1 MKQKRILLVSQYFY
15 PENFKCNDI
24 AFELSRR
31 GYKVD
36 VLTNIPNYPIG
47 SYLKGYGL
55 FRKRKETINGV
66 RIFRSLVIPRK
77 KGSFFRILNYFSF
90 MCIASF
96 NALILSIFNK
106 YDCVFVMQ
114 TSPIMQSYPG
124 IVVKKL
130 QRIPLYMWILDIW
143 PDSMISGGNI
153 KNEHIIKAVTSIV
166 RNVYNN
172 CDKLLISSLKFKELV
187 KLQGVNE
194 EKIIYFPNWSDDILN
209 MPKKEIT
216 FTFPEGFNIVMAGT
230 LGGAQ
235 CLDSV
240 ISLIKEL
247 RNIDNLNWIFVGDGK
262 KRKWFEKEIK
272 KEKLNDNVYIL
283 GQYSPEYMPTFF
295 SKADAMLLTLKANW
309 PHLSA
314 VVPARV
320 QSYMAAGKPILGMV
334 DGGAHDLIKS
344 FDCGYVVAA
353 NAYKD
358 LASVIKDIIFGDKTS
373 FLTKG
378 KKGRIAFE
386 QFFTKKVCIDN
397 LEKIMDEK

>member
-114 TSPIMQSYPG
+114 TSPIMQAYPG

-130 QRIPLYMWILDIW
+130 QQIPL
-143 PDSMISGGNI
+143 
-153 KNEHIIKAVTSIV
+153 
-166 RNVYNN
+166 
-172 CDKLLISSLKFKELV
+172 
-187 KLQGVNE
+187 
-194 EKIIYFPNWSDDILN
+194 
-209 MPKKEIT
+209 
-216 FTFPEGFNIVMAGT
+216 
-230 LGGAQ
+230 
-235 CLDSV
+235 
-240 ISLIKEL
+240 
-247 RNIDNLNWIFVGDGK
+247 
-262 KRKWFEKEIK
+262 
-272 KEKLNDNVYIL
+272 
-283 GQYSPEYMPTFF
+283 
-295 SKADAMLLTLKANW
+295 
-309 PHLSA
+309 
-314 VVPARV
+314 
-320 QSYMAAGKPILGMV
+320 
-334 DGGAHDLIKS
+334 
-344 FDCGYVVAA
+344 
-353 NAYKD
+353 
-358 LASVIKDIIFGDKTS
+358 
-373 FLTKG
+373 
-378 KKGRIAFE
+378 
-386 QFFTKKVCIDN
+386 
-397 LEKIMDEK
+397 

>member
-114 TSPIMQSYPG
+114 TSPIMQAYPG

-262 KRKWFEKEIK
+262 KREWFEKEIK

-358 LASVIKDIIFGDKTS
+358 LASVIKDIILSDKKS

-378 KKGRIAFE
+378 ENGRIAFE
-386 QFFTKKVCIDN
+386 HFFTKYICITK
-397 LEKIMDEK
+397 LEDILK